1 MMTPDK
7 FSRDQIT
14 FKNAAMIAMRPDGF
28 VEIEV
33 DTQKVLNNWKE
44 SAFAHDWMDFDKGPK
59 PMSDLKDSALEKSQA
74 VLIKLK
80 KNEAISKPILGIGM
94 HGGVEIGSGRAAFV
108 TLSALGATSLPVF
121 IPASNEKFFKKFKT
135 SKTNKESGN
144 VLFYIFIAIAMIAA
158 LSFAVSDGSNTTS
171 GQITDEKA
179 KLTASEIIAYGDVLA
194 NAVGQLRLRGCT
206 ETEISF
212 ENNQISG
219 YENPSA
225 PADETC
231 NVFSINGGGVNFET
245 LPEDVLDT
253 SLFSTNIATN
263 GYWYFDANH
272 CIKNI
277 GSDSNTCLE
286 SEIELLAAVLHL
298 QKNVCVAINNLIG
311 IENPSGNPPID
322 ASSHASTFRGAY
334 GPSGH
339 ILLGNDA
346 SQLSGQKAGCYQDD
360 IGISADAYIFYR
372 ALIIR

>member
-135 SKTNKESGN
+135 SKTNNESGN
-144 VLFYIFIAIAMIAA
+144 VLFYIFIAIALIAA

-179 KLTASEIIAYGDVLA
+179 KLAASEIIAYGDVLA

-206 ETEISF
+206 ETQISF
-212 ENNQISG
+212 ENNIEAG

-245 LPEDVLDT
+245 LAQDILDT
-253 SLFSTNIATN
+253 SESANTFY
-263 GYWYFDANH
+263 GHWHFDANH
-272 CIKNI
+272 CVANV
-277 GSDSNTCLE
+277 GTYNDSACLE
-286 SEIELLAAVLHL
+286 SETDLVTTVHYL
-298 QKNVCVAINNLIG
+298 QKSVCVAINDLLG
-311 IENPSGNPPID
+311 VENPSSNPPIEN
-322 ASSHASTFRGAY
+322 SSHSGRFT
-334 GPSGH
+334 GPYSPAGN
-339 ILLGNDA
+339 ILLGNEA
-346 SQLSGQKAGCYQDD
+346 LELVGQKAGCYQDNTGYSD
-360 IGISADAYIFYR
+360 EAYIFYR
-372 ALIIR
+372 TLVAR